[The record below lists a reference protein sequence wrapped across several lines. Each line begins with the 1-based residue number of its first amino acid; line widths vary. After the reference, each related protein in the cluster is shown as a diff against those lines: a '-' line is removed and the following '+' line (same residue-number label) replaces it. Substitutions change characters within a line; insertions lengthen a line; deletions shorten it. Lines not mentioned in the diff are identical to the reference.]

1 MADTK
6 HTPEEVGDAPLHGIF
21 AEYDTPGE
29 LIAASKKVR
38 DAGFQK
44 WDTYA
49 PFPVH
54 GIDPAMGIK
63 MTKLPWI
70 VLAAGLTGLATA
82 ILLQWYTNAFDYKFI
97 SSGKPFWSIPA
108 NVPIFF
114 ELTVLLSAFAALF
127 GMLALNNLPEPA
139 HPLDL
144 KKRFARVTDDKFF
157 LLIQAADPRFD
168 ENGTHELLQSTHPS
182 VLDMV
187 YEDRSTSGKVPS
199 GVIYALVVLGAASLV
214 PFAFIAKARAAKSET
229 PRIHA
234 MGDMDWQ
241 LKYQAQQG
249 NTVFADGRAERPDVP
264 GTVAVGELREDDHL
278 YIGKENG
285 VWARTFPPAVEPTV
299 ENIGRGKERFG
310 IYCAPCHG
318 ASGNGDGPVATRAM
332 NLAEG
337 TWIPPTNLHQ
347 DYLRFMPVGQLFDAV
362 TNGVRN
368 MAGYGQLIP
377 TEDRWMILM
386 YVRALQRSRQT
397 SISDV
402 PEADR
407 ASLK

>member
-6 HTPEEVGDAPLHGIF
+6 HTPDDIGDAPVHGIL

-29 LIAASKKVR
+29 LITASKKIR
-38 DAGFQK
+38 DAGFEK
-44 WDTYA
+44 WDTYT
-49 PFPVH
+49 PFPIH

-63 MTKLPWI
+63 MTRLPWV
-70 VLAAGLTGLATA
+70 VLAAGLTGLTTA
-82 ILLQWYTNAFDYKFI
+82 ILLQWYANAFDYKFI

-108 NVPIFF
+108 NVPIYF

-127 GMLALNNLPEPA
+127 GMLAMNNLPQPS

-144 KKRFARVTDDKFF
+144 KKRFARVTDDRFF
-157 LLIQAADPRFD
+157 LLIEAADPRFD
-168 ENGTHELLQSTHPS
+168 EDATHQLLAETNPA
-182 VLDMV
+182 VLDIV
-187 YEDRSTSGKVPS
+187 REDRSSSGKLPS

-214 PFAFIAKARAAKSET
+214 PFAFIAKARAAKTET
-229 PRIHA
+229 PRVHV

-241 LKYQAQQG
+241 LKYQAQQE
-249 NTVFADGRAERPDVP
+249 NTIFADGRAERPDVP
-264 GTVAVGELREDDHL
+264 GTVAVGELRDDDHL

-285 VWARTFPPAVEPTV
+285 VWARTFPPAIEPTT
-299 ENIGRGKERFG
+299 ENIERGKERYG

-318 ASGNGDGPVATRAM
+318 LSGNGDGPIATRAT
-332 NLAEG
+332 NLSEG

-347 DYLRFMPVGQLFDAV
+347 DYLRFMPVGQLFDAAS
-362 TNGVRN
+362 NGVRN

-377 TEDRWMILM
+377 TEDRWTIIM
-386 YVRALQRSRQT
+386 YLRALQRSRQ
-397 SISDV
+397 SNIADL